1 MMDYER
7 QLKLQAYL
15 DSELPEGGRRAVES
29 WLAQGAEAKALLAE
43 LRQTNAALAG
53 FESEIKLPES
63 REFFWSKIEREIRRQ
78 EQAPRAEVEPS
89 WLFAWR
95 RFLIPA
101 SALAML
107 AVLLVS
113 LQMSS
118 RGAASA
124 SGIVAAFDDESAFTY
139 RDQSQGTTLV
149 WLSYAAEDKFTGEE
163 SEETIQD

>member
-7 QLKLQAYL
+7 QLKLQAHL
-15 DSELPEGGRRAVES
+15 DGELPEGDRLTVES
-29 WLAQGAEAKALLAE
+29 WLAQDTEAKALLAE
-43 LRQTNAALAG
+43 LRQTNAALSA
-53 FESEIKLPES
+53 FEGEIKLPES
-63 REFFWSKIEREIRRQ
+63 REFFWTKIEREIRRQ
-78 EQAPRAEVEPS
+78 EPAPQAETQPA
-89 WLFAWR
+89 WLAGWR

-107 AVLLVS
+107 AVLLVT
-113 LQMSS
+113 LQTSI

-149 WLSYAAEDKFTGEE
+149 WLSYAAADSFTEGE
-163 SEETIQD
+163 SEEIVQD